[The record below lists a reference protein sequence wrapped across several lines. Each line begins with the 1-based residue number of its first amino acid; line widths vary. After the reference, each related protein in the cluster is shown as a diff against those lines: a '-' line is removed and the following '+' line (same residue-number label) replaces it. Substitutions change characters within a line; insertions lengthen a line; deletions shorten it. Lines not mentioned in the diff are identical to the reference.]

1 MKRIIN
7 MSLIPMSVA
16 SDCGLIQLSAE
27 CEKDKAG
34 YLISYDN
41 DTEEWIDIDTFRKL
55 TNCKIF
61 DNDTRRS

>member
-41 DTEEWIDIDTFRKL
+41 DTEEWIDIDTFYKL

>member
-7 MSLIPMSVA
+7 ISLIPMSVA
-16 SDCGLIQLSAE
+16 SDCGLIKLSAE

-41 DTEEWIDIDTFRKL
+41 DTEEWIDIDTFYKL

>member
-1 MKRIIN
+1 
-7 MSLIPMSVA
+7 MSVA

-41 DTEEWIDIDTFRKL
+41 DTEEWIDIDTFHKL
-55 TNCKIF
+55 INCKIF